1 MLGTE
6 RGEGM
11 QRSESAF
18 RVSAPGSLMLL
29 GEHAVLHGRRALVC
43 AVEQRLT
50 LTLSPRTDRNF
61 TVRSALG
68 ALEGTLDAP
77 PSERRSLRFVQRSLA
92 PYLPSLTTGF
102 DIRIDADFS
111 DQIGFGSSAAVTL
124 CVHAAMQRIL
134 GRQIDRKGLFEAA
147 YETVLALQGIASGAD
162 LAASLWGGAGVYRIG
177 RGIEPLWS
185 DFPLC
190 AVYSG
195 VKSSTPEVVGIV
207 ETHRGR
213 HPRLFERIFD
223 SMDESV
229 GIAARAL
236 CRHALAEVGAILDI
250 NHGLLSALG
259 VSTERLDTIVHTLR
273 RDPGIFGAKISGA
286 GLGDCVV
293 GLGRVEGVCA
303 LPTISITPA
312 REGLRLD
319 ETGSR

>member
-1 MLGTE
+1 
-6 RGEGM
+6 M
-11 QRSESAF
+11 QRPESAF

-50 LTLSPRTDRNF
+50 LTLAPRTDRNF

-77 PSERRSLRFVQRSLA
+77 PPERRSLRFVQRSLA
-92 PYLPSLTTGF
+92 PYLPSLATGF

-111 DQIGFGSSAAVTL
+111 DRLGFGSSAAVTL
-124 CVHAAMQRIL
+124 CVHAAMHRIL
-134 GRQIDRKGLFEAA
+134 GRQIDREGLFEVA

-162 LAASLWGGAGVYRIG
+162 LAASLWGGVGIYRVG
-177 RGIEPLWS
+177 RGFEPLWS

-207 ETHRGR
+207 ETRRGR
-213 HPRLFERIFD
+213 LPSLFERIFD
-223 SMDESV
+223 VMDESV

-236 CRHALAEVGAILDI
+236 SHHALAEVGAILDV

-293 GLGRVEGVCA
+293 GLGRLENGSPF
-303 LPTISITPA
+303 PTMPMRPA
-312 REGLRLD
+312 QEGLRLD
-319 ETGSR
+319 ETGTR